1 MHYSN
6 SYGRHAACALMSA
19 LAMMAGG
26 GAAQAADQV
35 QIAIEGRIEP
45 ACGLSGAGGSVD
57 LGDIS
62 TAGERRLAFTVNCN
76 APFAYAVVSANGGLA
91 SQAKARVLGGEF
103 TTLKP
108 YSIGASFQT
117 DLGSFGDAARES
129 STLTAAAAAPC
140 LATAFSASCPFT
152 TSGNGVAINKTGE
165 LTLEWDAASTPL
177 LAGSFSD
184 TITLTVRAL

>member
-1 MHYSN
+1 MRISN
-6 SYGRHAACALMSA
+6 FQGRLAACILLGA
-19 LAMMAGG
+19 LATTAGAG
-26 GAAQAADQV
+26 SAQAADQV
-35 QIAIEGRIEP
+35 QITVQGEVEP
-45 ACGLSGAGGSVD
+45 ACGLSGGSGSVQ

-62 TAGERRLAFTVNCN
+62 VAGERTLAFTVNCN

-91 SQAKARVLGGEF
+91 SQSGTKIIGGDF

-108 YSIGASFQT
+108 YSVGARFQT
-117 DLGSFGDAARES
+117 DLGSFGDAARQS
-129 STLTAAAAAPC
+129 SALTAAAAAPC

-165 LTLEWDAASTPL
+165 LTLQWGAAATPL